1 VLRRQRRATVAKS
14 EVGFGRP
21 PKHSRFRP
29 GTSGNRRGRPKRKA
43 TALAE
48 IANEV
53 LNTSVEY
60 REGGRRKKAT
70 RHELTLM
77 ALVKQALGGSVAAAE
92 MLLKIRA
99 RSQKDG
105 GGVQI
110 IELNNW
116 LPDYPGQTGEEK
128 SRQHMNE
135 ADLDSSGGRDHRAE
149 IRPAKNRKRADSS
162 SSGAKE

>member
-1 VLRRQRRATVAKS
+1 MAKS

-48 IANEV
+48 IANKV

-92 MLLKIRA
+92 MLLKMRA

-116 LPDYPGQTGEEK
+116 LPDHPGQTGEEK
-128 SRQHMNE
+128 SRLHMNE
-135 ADLDSSGGRDHRAE
+135 ADLDSSGRRDRRAE
-149 IRPAKNRKRADSS
+149 IRPAENRKRTDAPSP
-162 SSGAKE
+162 GAKE